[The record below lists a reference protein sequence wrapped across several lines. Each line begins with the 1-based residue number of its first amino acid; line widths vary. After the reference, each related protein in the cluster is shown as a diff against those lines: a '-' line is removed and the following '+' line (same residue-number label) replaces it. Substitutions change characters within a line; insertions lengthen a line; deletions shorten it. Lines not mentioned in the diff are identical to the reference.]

1 MKKIIL
7 SIVFFAAVIQQS
19 NATQWMTSFEDAK
32 KLSIATNKLIVI
44 DFWATWC
51 KPCIEMESN
60 TWNQPEIQELL
71 NGFVPLK
78 IDIDVFRKV
87 SNKYSAN
94 RIPYVLIVD
103 ANGEVIYNE
112 TGYKDK
118 NQMLKVLKKYAINT
132 SALQSD
138 YASFNKEPNAEAAM
152 SIAEKYYDTSIYVND
167 DVENDYMNLASN
179 YLRMVKKLS
188 TKKEYKEKYEQK
200 ADLLD
205 DAYRLLLRGKN
216 EKVLEVL
223 KDKFK
228 ESEIASEN
236 KGLFD
241 FMHFVAYKKL
251 EDNENAK
258 LWYDKLKTD
267 KNYKF
272 YLLKSRKI

>member
-7 SIVFFAAVIQQS
+7 SVVFFVAVIQQS

-51 KPCIEMESN
+51 KPCIKMESD
-60 TWNQPEIQELL
+60 TWNQPEVQELL

-78 IDIDVFRKV
+78 IDIDVFRKI

-118 NQMLKVLKKYAINT
+118 NQMLKVLKKYTINT
-132 SALQSD
+132 VAFQSD
-138 YASFNKEPNAEAAM
+138 YINFNKKPTASTAM
-152 SIAEKYYDTSIYVND
+152 TIAEKYYDTSIYVDD
-167 DVENDYMNLASN
+167 DVENDYMKLAST

-188 TKKEYKEKYEQK
+188 DKKDYKEKYAQK
-200 ADLLD
+200 VDLLED
-205 DAYRLLLRGKN
+205 VYRLLLKGKN
-216 EKVLEVL
+216 EKVLKVL
-223 KDKFK
+223 NDKFQ
-228 ESEIASEN
+228 ESEIIPAN

-241 FMHFVAYKKL
+241 FMHFVAYNKL
-251 EDNENAK
+251 KDKENAK
-258 LWYDKLKTD
+258 LWYSKLKTD
-267 KNYKF
+267 KEFKY
-272 YLLKSRKI
+272 YVLKSRKI

>member
-1 MKKIIL
+1 MKKIFFSIL
-7 SIVFFAAVIQQS
+7 LFVAVVQKS

-32 KLSIATNKLIVI
+32 KLSIATNKLILI

-51 KPCIEMESN
+51 KPCLKMESD
-60 TWNQPEIQELL
+60 TWNQPEVQELL
-71 NGFVPLK
+71 NGYVPLK
-78 IDIDVFRKV
+78 IDIDVFRKE

-118 NQMLKVLKKYAINT
+118 NQILKVLKKYTINT

-138 YASFNKEPNAEAAM
+138 YAIFNKKPSAGIAM
-152 SIAEKYYDTSIYVND
+152 SIAEKYYDTSIYVTD
-167 DVENDYMNLASN
+167 DVENDYMNLASK

-188 TKKEYKEKYEQK
+188 NKKEYKEKYEQK
-200 ADLLD
+200 VDLLD

-216 EKVLEVL
+216 DKVLEKL
-223 KDKFK
+223 DDKFK
-228 ESEIASEN
+228 ESEILPEN
-236 KGLFD
+236 KGLYD

-251 EDNENAK
+251 EDKENAK
-258 LWYDKLKTD
+258 LWYEKLKTD
-267 KNYKF
+267 KNYQL